1 MPAKIARS
9 APRPSLG
16 PPELLVAIHTS
27 RQSCSKTGKAR
38 IFPPGQESS
47 GEYLFNHEALPPLM
61 RLGAF
66 ASVAEER
73 GFLKR
78 LPCAQAHNSTAVLLR
93 RQFAVIRPIIHL
105 DGESLILAPRSSR
118 HHVPLP
124 YCAYRCGRF
133 ESGLPASSG

>member
-1 MPAKIARS
+1 
-9 APRPSLG
+9 
-16 PPELLVAIHTS
+16 
-27 RQSCSKTGKAR
+27 
-38 IFPPGQESS
+38 
-47 GEYLFNHEALPPLM
+47 M

-66 ASVAEER
+66 AIVAEER
-73 GFLKR
+73 GFLKL

-93 RQFAVIRPIIHL
+93 RQFAVIRPVIHL
-105 DGESLILAPRSSR
+105 DGDSLILEPRSSG